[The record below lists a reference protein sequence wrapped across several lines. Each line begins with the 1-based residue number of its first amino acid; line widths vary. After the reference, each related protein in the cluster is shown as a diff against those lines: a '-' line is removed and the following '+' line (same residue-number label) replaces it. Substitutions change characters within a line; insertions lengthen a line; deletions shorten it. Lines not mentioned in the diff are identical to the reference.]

1 MLLYTLCDAA
11 LDQRVPGICYLY
23 MKTIER
29 AHTPRNL
36 WEKIKLKKNYE
47 QVGGQALQVLALL
60 LELPTPCNCPMPCHS
75 H

>member
-1 MLLYTLCDAA
+1 
-11 LDQRVPGICYLY
+11 

-47 QVGGQALQVLALL
+47 QVCTVCPDVFLVKTCGSDAPIHAIALAVHVFAHHLTALVRL
-60 LELPTPCNCPMPCHS
+60 WHKSTS
-75 H
+75 I